1 MLVVSALSVAAKT
14 DKSPAYIGKV
24 SNLHPRALNSHFCL
38 GKSVGTPIIRRLL
51 FDRFAFAMKKSMP
64 ALPAAFP
71 PPPENG
77 RPDILFVAGEHS
89 GDELAAKVIRDMLTQ
104 KPDLKIAA
112 FGGND
117 MRRAGAQLLFD
128 MTTFSAVGLVEVVS
142 NLSFYSALFK
152 KILTWIRQYR
162 PRTVC
167 FVDFPGMNL
176 RLAEAM
182 KKENLSRK
190 GGGDIAVYHYVSPQ
204 IWAWKAHRRF
214 KMEKVLDSLGVLFPF
229 ELACYK
235 DTSLDVHF
243 VGDPFA
249 EPDHC
254 LPVKYAPDG
263 PVLLLPGSRPKPV
276 ARIFP
281 VLLEAWAQ
289 FHATHPNKKA
299 VVLHPGEPVLS
310 ILKNLLR
317 EHPNAK
323 NIELVPVDDVET
335 SRQIASAVLMS
346 SGTMSRTC
354 SLAGIP
360 GAILY
365 LANSLTWAIG
375 KFFVGDKVKYLGMAN
390 ILLNRVVYPEFLQK
404 DATPEN
410 LATRLSACFD
420 DPKILKQMQKDCADL
435 HALLRPRENDLNAA
449 RWLFR
454 SLT

>member
-1 MLVVSALSVAAKT
+1 
-14 DKSPAYIGKV
+14 
-24 SNLHPRALNSHFCL
+24 
-38 GKSVGTPIIRRLL
+38 
-51 FDRFAFAMKKSMP
+51 MKKSMP
-64 ALPAAFP
+64 ALPVAFP
-71 PPPENG
+71 SPEKAG
-77 RPDILFVAGEHS
+77 TTDILFVAGEHS
-89 GDELAAKVIRDMLTQ
+89 GDELAARIIRDMLAEQ
-104 KPDLKIAA
+104 PELKIAA

-152 KILTWIRQYR
+152 KMLAWIREHR
-162 PRTVC
+162 PRAVC

-176 RLAEAM
+176 RLAKALKAEG
-182 KKENLSRK
+182 LSRK
-190 GGGDIAVYHYVSPQ
+190 GGGKIAVYHYVSPQ

-214 KMEKVLDSLGVLFPF
+214 EMEKVLDSLGVLFPF
-229 ELACYK
+229 ELDCYK

-254 LPVKYAPDG
+254 LPVKYDADG

-281 VLLEAWAQ
+281 ILLESWKR
-289 FHATHPNKKA
+289 FRATHPDKRA
-299 VVLHPGEPVLS
+299 VVLHPGEPVLG
-310 ILKNLLR
+310 ILKNLLA
-317 EHPNAK
+317 ENPLAAEG
-323 NIELVPVDDVET
+323 IELVPVDDVET
-335 SRQIASAVLMS
+335 SRQPASAVLMS

-365 LANSLTWAIG
+365 LANALTWKIG
-375 KFFVGDKVKYLGMAN
+375 KFFVGDRIKYLGMAN
-390 ILLNRVVYPEFLQK
+390 ILLDRVVYPEFLQK

-410 LATRLSACFD
+410 LSARLSACFD
-420 DPKILKQMQKDCADL
+420 DPAILAQMQKDCDDL
-435 HALLRPRENDLNAA
+435 HALLRPRAGDLNAA

-454 SLT
+454 SLETQGND